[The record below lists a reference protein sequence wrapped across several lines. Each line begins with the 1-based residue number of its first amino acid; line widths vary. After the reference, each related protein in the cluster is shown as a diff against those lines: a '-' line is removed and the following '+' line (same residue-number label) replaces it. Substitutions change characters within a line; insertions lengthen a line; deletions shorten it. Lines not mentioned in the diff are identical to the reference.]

1 MFPISGKN
9 DMYMYMQLFEAVIQL
24 WKMNADHQSTQ
35 AVKSVL
41 ANRNRDKMM
50 HVNVKYISVY
60 FSLIV
65 SFLTADF
72 KKHSSVVW
80 PRALLQINL
89 VHVLESM
96 KTWTCG
102 KLIQTRQE
110 LLLCNDKLESIWKVG
125 FK

>member
-1 MFPISGKN
+1 
-9 DMYMYMQLFEAVIQL
+9 
-24 WKMNADHQSTQ
+24 MNADHQSTQ

-72 KKHSSVVW
+72 KKHSSVV
-80 PRALLQINL
+80 
-89 VHVLESM
+89 
-96 KTWTCG
+96 
-102 KLIQTRQE
+102 
-110 LLLCNDKLESIWKVG
+110 
-125 FK
+125 